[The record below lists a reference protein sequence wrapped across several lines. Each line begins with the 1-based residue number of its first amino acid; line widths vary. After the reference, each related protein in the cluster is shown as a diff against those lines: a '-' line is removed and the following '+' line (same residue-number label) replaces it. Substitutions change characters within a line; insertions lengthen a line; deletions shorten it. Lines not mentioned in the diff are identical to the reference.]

1 MGPWILF
8 LAGAAIAFYSL
19 VGLRRWLEAAEG
31 AREVKAAAAEPPV
44 RPRERR
50 EGPRRQLRAVEQ
62 EAQMLAEAGFPV
74 SEIARRLGL
83 TKAEVQL
90 ILGLRRSR

>member
-8 LAGAAIAFYSL
+8 LVGAAIATYSL
-19 VGLRRWLEAAEG
+19 VGLRRWLEAAEE
-31 AREVKAAAAEPPV
+31 AREVKAAAAETPV
-44 RPRERR
+44 RRRERR